1 MKPIRSQIATV
12 CFTLLTASL
21 TFATAAT
28 AIACTGIC
36 FSVGKKGPE
45 VDHKLER
52 VENTFAGRTMEFGPD
67 VAYWKLIFVPKGYTY
82 ESCKINL
89 VDHSYLD
96 ACVREVDPQS
106 LLPRYESVKGYS
118 WPVTHNYVGF
128 TPMRYLKNKE
138 KRIEYTLTEI
148 NDGINDAGLYC
159 GGLYHMKFE
168 QYSNRPSDH
177 MLGQKNL
184 SNMDFIAWVLG
195 QFGTVKEVEEAL
207 QYIDVRLFD
216 VRLFETPL
224 EPDQAPHLHYH
235 VVDRHGH
242 AIVIE
247 FADGKPKVSK
257 SVGVITNAPL
267 YDWQVTN
274 LQNFVGLKPENNEQ
288 TTVMGKHYKK
298 LSNGTGAVGLPGDF
312 TSTSRFIRAM
322 FMLNATVTNNKK
334 MNTPDEAIN
343 RAFKILNQ
351 FDIPEGSVV
360 EPKKDGKTVM
370 EATSWTSMADLA
382 NLRYYYH
389 TMLSRAVRMV
399 DLNELMKMNAGRP
412 MLLDLPL
419 GENVSDE
426 SGNFRLPR

>member
-1 MKPIRSQIATV
+1 MERIRTHA
-12 CFTLLTASL
+12 CRLLLVLAAAVIPLASG
-21 TFATAAT
+21 AT

-36 FSVGKKGPE
+36 FSTGKKGPV

-67 VAYWKLIFVPKGYTY
+67 VAYWKLIFVPKDYVY

-89 VDHSYLD
+89 VDNSFLD
-96 ACVREVDPQS
+96 ACVRETDAQS
-106 LLPRYESVKGYS
+106 TPPKYESVKGYS
-118 WPVTHNYVGF
+118 WTVRHNYVGF
-128 TPMRYLKNKE
+128 TPMRYLMAKE

-148 NDGINDAGLYC
+148 NDGINDEGLYC

-168 QYSNRPSDH
+168 QYSNRPA
-177 MLGQKNL
+177 GRKNL

-195 QFGTVKEVEEAL
+195 QFSTVREVEEAL
-207 QYIDVRLFD
+207 ALHEVDVRLFD
-216 VRLFETPL
+216 VRLFETAL
-224 EPDQAPHLHYH
+224 EPGEFPHLHYH
-235 VVDRHGH
+235 VVDRQGN

-274 LQNFVGLKPENNEQ
+274 LQNFVGLKAANNPE
-288 TTVMGKHYKK
+288 TAFMGEPYKK

-322 FMLNATVTNNKK
+322 FMLNATVTHNKK

-360 EPKKDGKTVM
+360 EPKKVGKTVM
-370 EATSWTSMADLA
+370 EATSWTSMADLK

-399 DLNELMKMNAGRP
+399 DLNELMKMNAVRP
-412 MLLDLPL
+412 MLLDLPQS
-419 GENVSDE
+419 EQVIDE
-426 SGNFRLPR
+426 SKKFRLAN